1 MRRWTMV
8 LVGAA
13 ALALAAFTVIA
24 QPPEEGDR
32 GPRRRGPER
41 PAREGGFLGPRFPLM
56 IALDADE
63 DGEIS
68 EKEIEGAVEA
78 LKKLDK
84 DDDGKLSREELR
96 PEFPQG
102 FRGPRGRGGP
112 GAFGGFGGPG
122 DFRGRGWVGRGP
134 GARPR
139 GGFSADR
146 IMRLD
151 ADQDGKVTKEELPER
166 FQRVLDRADANDDGA
181 IDREEAEKLAA
192 AMGRFQ
198 RQGPEGR
205 PGGPPRPGD
214 IIERVMRFDR
224 NDDGKVTD
232 DEMPEPMRERL
243 LDRADADGD
252 GAVDKEELEK
262 MAEEIR
268 SRGGR
273 GGPGGGPG
281 RPERPRRPAEE

>member
-1 MRRWTMV
+1 MV
-8 LVGAA
+8 
-13 ALALAAFTVIA
+13 
-24 QPPEEGDR
+24 
-32 GPRRRGPER
+32 
-41 PAREGGFLGPRFPLM
+41 
-56 IALDADE
+56 ALDADE

-102 FRGPRGRGGP
+102 FGGPGGRGAPGGFGRP
-112 GAFGGFGGPG
+112 GAFGRFGGPG
-122 DFRGRGWVGRGP
+122 DFRARGWPMGEGDARGGRGP
-134 GARPR
+134 ARRGGPGARGWAGGGRGARPR

-151 ADQDGKVTKEELPER
+151 ADEDGKVTEEELPER
-166 FQRVLDRADANDDGA
+166 FQRILQRADANDDGA

-192 AMGRFQ
+192 AMERLQ
-198 RQGPEGR
+198 RERPEGR
-205 PGGPPRPGD
+205 PGGPPRPEE
-214 IIERVMRFDR
+214 IVERVMRFDR
-224 NDDGKVTD
+224 NDDGKVTE

-243 LDRADADGD
+243 LDRADANGD

-262 MAEEIR
+262 MAEEL
-268 SRGGR
+268 RGR
-273 GGPGGGPG
+273 G
-281 RPERPRRPAEE
+281 RPEPPRRPAEE